1 MTKKEDMRE
10 KLVFDDDTDDS
21 DVDLETFRYEKVNAS
36 MINIVEWNKS
46 FNMLHS
52 VILRIVKEVLSKVA
66 KTGLTVCSVDLFP
79 CYND

>member
-36 MINIVEWNKS
+36 MINIV
-46 FNMLHS
+46 
-52 VILRIVKEVLSKVA
+52 V
-66 KTGLTVCSVDLFP
+66 
-79 CYND
+79 